1 MVSPSW
7 SPIRPFGILTARW
20 TKHRRKPVGD
30 PSRKSCRGVPIP
42 SRLFGGSMQPIFVRL
57 FSVVLVC
64 SQIAFG
70 QSPDSRIER
79 VEKGLRPAV
88 LIKGEPGWTIQ
99 DRMKF
104 YKVPGVSVAVIY
116 DFKIQWAKGY
126 GFKDTETNEP
136 VTTNTLFQAGSIS
149 KPVAAMAALKKVEQ
163 GKIALDANIN
173 DKLTTWKI
181 PDNEFT
187 ARKKVTLAN
196 LLSHTGGLTVHGFP
210 GYAPDEK
217 IPTLPQILDG
227 TPPSN
232 TPAVRVDF
240 EPGTRFRYSGGGV
253 TIAQLAIMDIEK
265 KPYPQIAQETVLGPL
280 NMSNSTYQQPLPDDI
295 RKKAATGYRPNGQAV
310 IGKIH
315 VYPEMAAAGLWT
327 TPTDLAKFGIETQ
340 LSLVGKS
347 NKVLTKEMT
356 AKMVTPF
363 ISDGPVGLGFFS
375 ETHGAAT
382 YFGHGGADEGFR
394 AQLLVHRDKGYGA
407 VVMVNSDNGQ
417 IIPEIIRAIAQEY
430 QWEDFLPPPKELV
443 SVDSAKLNAY
453 TGRFMV
459 NPDRVLTVTT
469 NAGKLYAE
477 PTAAPKFELLPISEN
492 EFLRKDAEITY
503 TFVKGSSESIDRLRL
518 KFPEGGGEAPRIAAD
533 VLVPYELLMAG
544 KIDEAVEGY
553 KKIKKEKP
561 SNNVVQEARLND
573 LGYSLLQSNKF
584 APAIAIFKLNVEL
597 YPDSANTYD
606 SLGEAYMASGQKDL
620 AVTSYKKSLEL
631 NPKSQNAVNMLKKLE
646 NDGKKDR

>member
-1 MVSPSW
+1 MK
-7 SPIRPFGILTARW
+7 PIL
-20 TKHRRKPVGD
+20 
-30 PSRKSCRGVPIP
+30 
-42 SRLFGGSMQPIFVRL
+42 VRL
-57 FSVVLVC
+57 ISLVLVC
-64 SQIAFG
+64 SQVVLG

-99 DRMKF
+99 ERMKF
-104 YKVPGVSVAVIY
+104 YKVPGVSVAVIN

-126 GFKDTETNEP
+126 GFKDIETKEP
-136 VTTNTLFQAGSIS
+136 VTTDTLFQAGSIS

-163 GKIALDANIN
+163 GKISLDANIN

-227 TPPSN
+227 ALPSN

-347 NKVLTKEMT
+347 NKVLSKEMT

-363 ISDGPVGLGFFS
+363 IPSDPVGLGFFS
-375 ETHGAAT
+375 EKHGAAT

-430 QWEDFLPPPKELV
+430 QWEDFLPPPKEIV
-443 SVDSAKLNAY
+443 SVDTTKLNDY

-459 NPDRVLTVTT
+459 NPDRVLTITT
-469 NAGKLYAE
+469 EAGKLYAE
-477 PTAAPKFELLPISEN
+477 PTASPKFELLAISDN
-492 EFLRKDAEITY
+492 EFLRRDADITY
-503 TFVKGSSESIDRLRL
+503 TFMKGSGGSVDKIRL
-518 KFPEGGGEAPRIAAD
+518 KFPEGGGEAPRIATDA
-533 VLVPYELLMAG
+533 LVPYELLMAG
-544 KIDEAVEGY
+544 KVEEAVAGY
-553 KKIKKEKP
+553 RKIKKEKP
-561 SNNVVQEARLND
+561 LNNVVQEARLND
-573 LGYSLLQSNKF
+573 LGYSLLRNNSF
-584 APAIAIFKLNVEL
+584 APAIAVFKLNVEL

-606 SLGEAYMASGQKDL
+606 SLGEAYMAAGQKEL
-620 AVTSYKKSLEL
+620 AVTNYKKSLEL
-631 NPKSQNAVNMLKKLE
+631 NPKNQNAINILKKLE
-646 NDGKKDR
+646 NDMK